1 MKIFVKSFLI
11 KYKIDLLNEYIKLI
25 FGLKSSIINVCML
38 NEAQK
43 AHARK
48 ISIIEGGMATVW
60 GAFTGGFGGNSY
72 LVGFFLWLGAT
83 PFMMSIYGA
92 LIPLASVLQPFSLML
107 ARTFTSKKRFILL
120 MAVLARPA
128 FLTLGLVALID
139 SGVKIWIALLL
150 FFFFQIVTSSAGP
163 AWQAWMSDLVDQN
176 TKGRYFGL
184 RNLVTGLISV
194 PSTLLA
200 GYVLDLFGGGL
211 WAFFAIFTIG
221 SIFGALDVYALSVQ
235 DEDPTQKGN
244 MINPHVLIEV
254 LKLKGDYR
262 KFLISYMF
270 ITFTGAILGP
280 YTTVMMINDFHYS
293 YATIGL
299 LVVVSSISAALTQ
312 PLWGRWGDR
321 YGHFRMLKI
330 VAVLRAALALG
341 WALAIPSILYMI
353 PFQVFIGVVA
363 TAGLG
368 LMSFNTLLTVAP
380 SFGKTEA
387 FSLYSSLVNFAS
399 FFGNIIAG
407 LLVLVLAS
415 VQMNFLFWTFND
427 YRVIFL
433 ISFVLRIGAA
443 YYIIHLHL
451 DKAK

>member
-1 MKIFVKSFLI
+1 
-11 KYKIDLLNEYIKLI
+11 
-25 FGLKSSIINVCML
+25 
-38 NEAQK
+38 
-43 AHARK
+43 
-48 ISIIEGGMATVW
+48 
-60 GAFTGGFGGNSY
+60 
-72 LVGFFLWLGAT
+72 
-83 PFMMSIYGA
+83 
-92 LIPLASVLQPFSLML
+92 
-107 ARTFTSKKRFILL
+107 
-120 MAVLARPA
+120 
-128 FLTLGLVALID
+128 
-139 SGVKIWIALLL
+139 
-150 FFFFQIVTSSAGP
+150 
-163 AWQAWMSDLVDQN
+163 
-176 TKGRYFGL
+176 
-184 RNLVTGLISV
+184 
-194 PSTLLA
+194 
-200 GYVLDLFGGGL
+200 
-211 WAFFAIFTIG
+211 
-221 SIFGALDVYALSVQ
+221 
-235 DEDPTQKGN
+235 
-244 MINPHVLIEV
+244 
-254 LKLKGDYR
+254 
-262 KFLISYMF
+262 
-270 ITFTGAILGP
+270 
-280 YTTVMMINDFHYS
+280 MINDFHYS